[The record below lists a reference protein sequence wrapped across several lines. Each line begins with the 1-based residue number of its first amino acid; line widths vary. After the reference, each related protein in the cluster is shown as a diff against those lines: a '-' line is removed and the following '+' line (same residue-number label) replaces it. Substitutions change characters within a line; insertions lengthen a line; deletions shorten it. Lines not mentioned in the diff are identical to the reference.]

1 MTATT
6 YVLDLRMT
14 KPPLNLNDRMHWAQ
28 RASITKDIRLRT
40 RAIAGIEKLPK
51 NAKSV
56 KVRMMY
62 RPRDKRRR
70 DPSNLILT
78 QKPALDGLVDYGL
91 IPDDSPEYVEEM
103 MPTITQPIKGQ
114 PGKVWLEVTIND

>member
-1 MTATT
+1 MTATIHN
-6 YVLDLRMT
+6 LDLRLT

-28 RASITKDIRLRT
+28 RAKITKDIRLRA
-40 RAIAGIEKLPK
+40 RIAAQVAKLPK
-51 NAKSV
+51 GAESV
-56 KVRMMY
+56 KVRIVY

-70 DPSNLILT
+70 DPSNLMLT

-91 IPDDSPEYVEEM
+91 IPDDSPEYVEEV
-103 MPTITQPIKGQ
+103 MPTIAQPIKGQ